1 MPFRQIRIVPGMVG
15 VRQMPEEMLGLIRFS
30 DHFTEEVC
38 RVFAS
43 QEVEDFFLQL
53 QPPIQFLDRP
63 VGISLKQAAPSI
75 GDRGIASKHFLNLPG
90 EPGWS

>member
-43 QEVEDFFLQL
+43 QEVEDFSFNSN
-53 QPPIQFLDRP
+53 PDTVPRSP
-63 VGISLKQAAPSI
+63 
-75 GDRGIASKHFLNLPG
+75 RRYLPEAG
-90 EPGWS
+90 GPEYWGSRDSFQTLSESPRRARWS